1 VFEVLFFKNDLLL
14 TIEEKHHQLEQFLIS
29 NLPAHLTYHSI
40 DHIRDVV
47 DKSELHGL
55 NEGLSAHQLYLI
67 KTAAWLH
74 DIGYIW
80 DEKHDEQRGCQFVKE
95 NLPSWGFLPSDI
107 EAICGMIM
115 ATKIPQSPT
124 NLMERVICDADLDYL
139 GRDDY
144 FEIRDINSKIIY
156 THSSSLRKENLR
168 KADLPFTWTASNNFA
183 SFSNL
188 DQGISISLY
197 DFESLT
203 ADEFISGV
211 KTNTTFKSLVE
222 KGDLPKEM
230 VLSFGEYSFKL
241 GLEWVF

>member
-1 VFEVLFFKNDLLL
+1 MNFGKVKRIYVGLIVVLLSVYFSSCKKEVILPKTVNIKSVTVQNFP
-14 TIEEKHHQLEQFLIS
+14 ES
-29 NLPAHLTYHSI
+29 NSVGNSWDGSLQGSYP
-40 DHIRDVV
+40 DV
-47 DKSELHGL
+47 
-55 NEGLSAHQLYLI
+55 
-67 KTAAWLH
+67 
-74 DIGYIW
+74 
-80 DEKHDEQRGCQFVKE
+80 
-95 NLPSWGFLPSDI
+95 
-107 EAICGMIM
+107 
-115 ATKIPQSPT
+115 
-124 NLMERVICDADLDYL
+124 
-139 GRDDY
+139 Y

-203 ADEFISGV
+203 ADEFMGGV